1 MIEIYILLAGIGI
14 GSLFGFVVKMH
25 FCIDDN
31 VYRVNDN
38 NDNNDN
44 NADTDDSDIDVDID
58 VDSERNMMNDT
69 QGYIQYLENML
80 NNTTN
85 VTATSISLQPIDIS
99 FNNIT
104 SDAIF
109 VVPHSPTQMI
119 PPTILTPRFSSQEP
133 SAPSAP
139 SAPPLDFTYIQ
150 DENIVGDNVWRDVDH
165 SDRV

>member
-1 MIEIYILLAGIGI
+1 MIEIYILLTGIGI

-44 NADTDDSDIDVDID
+44 NSDTDDSDID

-69 QGYIQYLENML
+69 QWYIQYLENIL
-80 NNTTN
+80 NNSTN
-85 VTATSISLQPIDIS
+85 VTTTSVSLQPIDIS

-104 SDAIF
+104 PDSIF

-119 PPTILTPRFSSQEP
+119 PPTMLTPRFSSQEP
-133 SAPSAP
+133 SAPP
-139 SAPPLDFTYIQ
+139 APPVDFTYIQ
-150 DENIVGDNVWRDVDH
+150 DENIVDNTIWRDVDH
-165 SDRV
+165 NNQV